1 MVRYEVRTV
10 SRNQV
15 VVVLAAIVLVIV
27 IIGWIAARI
36 HLVGHLEQP
45 QQVPSQTQQQTPPQ
59 PQ

>member
-1 MVRYEVRTV
+1 M

-27 IIGWIAARI
+27 IIGWIAARR
-36 HLVGHLEQP
+36 HLIGHLAEP